1 MISAKSGQAG
11 RRTTRDGSASRERIL
26 AAAAKLFAENGYHAT
41 GIEAISSE
49 VRLGRG
55 ALYHHIGN
63 KEALLFEICHSTIS
77 DLLRDSE
84 SVLASGGS
92 CEERFRAL
100 MRVSVRSIADRIPE
114 WTVSLHDFGA
124 LTGQR
129 KTIIRQGRDRWE
141 QMIADVLREGAE
153 SGEFVA
159 LDPIVNKGIIGM
171 FNYTYVWITP
181 DGTLSPETIADRFSD
196 ALMSGVRRP
205 DAPGS

>member
-1 MISAKSGQAG
+1 MVSAKSGPLG
-11 RRTTRDGSASRERIL
+11 RRTTRNGTGSRERIL
-26 AAAAKLFAENGYHAT
+26 AAAAKLFAENGYHGT
-41 GIEAISSE
+41 GIESISSE
-49 VRLGRG
+49 VQLGRG

-77 DLLRDSE
+77 DLLRESE
-84 SVLASGGS
+84 AVLAAGGS

-129 KTIIRQGRDRWE
+129 KTIIQQGRDRWE
-141 QMIADVLREGAE
+141 KMIADVLAEGAE
-153 SGEFVA
+153 SGDFVA
-159 LDPIVNKGIIGM
+159 LDPIVHKGIIGM

-181 DGTLSPETIADRFSD
+181 GGPLTPEVIADLFTD
-196 ALMSGVRRP
+196 TLMSGVRRP
-205 DAPGS
+205 ESRNS